1 MDKKSLWFIAI
12 ILCASAIAG
21 YFFVYQP
28 YSEKQLLKQ
37 NYVVIKELY
46 ETAKSDEP
54 IAGGIKITPNY
65 YPLKDEFDKLS
76 KLKTSLNGLTGKI
89 KNVETRNTLK
99 MMIEMTKDLEEMLNL
114 KGVIYLSSAK
124 NTSLNKFMDNISRKG
139 ELERK
144 LSEKTLPI
152 IESYLY

>member
-1 MDKKSLWFIAI
+1 
-12 ILCASAIAG
+12 
-21 YFFVYQP
+21 
-28 YSEKQLLKQ
+28 
-37 NYVVIKELY
+37 
-46 ETAKSDEP
+46 
-54 IAGGIKITPNY
+54 
-65 YPLKDEFDKLS
+65 
-76 KLKTSLNGLTGKI
+76 
-89 KNVETRNTLK
+89 
-99 MMIEMTKDLEEMLNL
+99 MIEMTKDLEEMLNL

>member
-1 MDKKSLWFIAI
+1 
-12 ILCASAIAG
+12 
-21 YFFVYQP
+21 
-28 YSEKQLLKQ
+28 
-37 NYVVIKELY
+37 
-46 ETAKSDEP
+46 
-54 IAGGIKITPNY
+54 
-65 YPLKDEFDKLS
+65 
-76 KLKTSLNGLTGKI
+76 
-89 KNVETRNTLK
+89 